1 MKIKSYFDRIK
12 YRFKGIK
19 ISQNVDLSDTNLEE
33 FCNIAHHAQIS
44 NSSIGKR
51 TSIGRYTKIQYADIG
66 KYCSISWDVTIGAI
80 GHPMRAIS
88 MHAFSYRKQFGICN
102 ENLYL
107 KHDRVTIGNDV
118 WIGCNVVILP
128 GVKIG
133 SGAVIGAG
141 SVVTKDIA
149 PYEIVAGNPARHKRF
164 RFEQDIREKL
174 LISQW
179 WDLDDESLKA
189 NLELFHPQNDLTV
202 DKVLLD
208 RLIDIRNN
216 K

>member
-1 MKIKSYFDRIK
+1 MNVKDYFDRIK
-12 YRFKGIK
+12 YRFRGIK
-19 ISQNVDLSDTNLEE
+19 ISRSVDLNDVHIQE

-80 GHPMRAIS
+80 SHPMRAVS

-107 KHDRVTIGNDV
+107 KHDRVVIGNDV

-133 SGAVIGAG
+133 TGAVIGAG

-149 PYEIVAGNPARHKRF
+149 PYEIVAGNPAKHRRF
-164 RFEQDIREKL
+164 RFKQETREKPL
-174 LISQW
+174 LSQW
-179 WDLDDESLKA
+179 WELDDEILKS
-189 NLELFHPQNDLTV
+189 NLELFHPGNDLIS
-202 DKVLLD
+202 DEGLID
-208 RLIDIRNN
+208 RLIALKN